1 MRGDF
6 YRKKVIPMLE
16 IYKTRTDGHELVS
29 LDFIEKGCWIN
40 LVAPTEEEIEFV
52 VRNAEIEQNFIRDAL
67 DEEEKPRIDV
77 DGDQTLIIVDIPYVF
92 EDDKSIK
99 FETMPLGLLLVRDDY
114 IITISGKPSSVLERF
129 RNGQIRDFY
138 TYKKTRFILQILYY
152 VSTDYLKYLKHID
165 KKSELLEN
173 SLHKSMRNK
182 ELYKLMDLSKSLVY
196 FNTSLKSNETVL
208 ERLLKGKYIKM
219 YEEDADILE
228 DTIIENKQAIEMAT
242 IYSSILSGMM
252 DAFAS
257 VISNNQNEVMKFLA
271 AITIVMAIPNMVYSF
286 FGQNFPLP
294 NEGHP
299 FMWLF
304 VFIGSV
310 VLSLVVAFILYKRD
324 MF

>member
-1 MRGDF
+1 M
-6 YRKKVIPMLE
+6 ME
-16 IYKTRTDGHELVS
+16 IYKTRTDGQELVS

-52 VRNAEIEQNFIRDAL
+52 VKNAEIEQNFISDAL

-77 DGDQTLIIVDIPYVF
+77 DEDQTLIIVDIPYVF

-114 IITISGKPSSVLERF
+114 IITISGKQSSVLERF

-165 KKSELLEN
+165 KKSELIEN

-208 ERLLKGKYIKM
+208 ERLLRGKYIKM

-228 DTIIENKQAIEMAT
+228 DTIIENKQAIEMAS
-242 IYSSILSGMM
+242 IYSTILSGMM

-257 VISNNQNEVMKFLA
+257 IISNNQNAVMKFLA
-271 AITIVMAIPNMVYSF
+271 SITIVMSIPNIIYSY
-286 FGQNFPLP
+286 FGQNFRLP
-294 NEGHP
+294 NQGDP
-299 FMWLF
+299 LMWLY
-304 VFIGSV
+304 VFIGSIL
-310 VLSLVVAFILYKRD
+310 LSLIVSYFLYKRD